1 MSRRESSAVSIGV
14 ASKSDIRSFTFIWN
28 EMIAKSSLTIYEK
41 RNSSGSGE
49 DGKVEADRT
58 CFYFRRHELSS
69 DAPKTIRDVPVN
81 RLSSTYFL
89 TRPPPPLSPHSDF

>member
-1 MSRRESSAVSIGV
+1 MRR
-14 ASKSDIRSFTFIWN
+14 D
-28 EMIAKSSLTIYEK
+28 K

-69 DAPKTIRDVPVN
+69 DAPKTIRDVPVD
-81 RLSSTYFL
+81 RLSNTYFL
-89 TRPPPPLSPHSDF
+89 TRPPPPLSPHSDFRNCKLGLRMKTVIRSTSLRKAPNVL

>member
-1 MSRRESSAVSIGV
+1 MRR
-14 ASKSDIRSFTFIWN
+14 D
-28 EMIAKSSLTIYEK
+28 K

-58 CFYFRRHELSS
+58 CFYFRHHELAS
-69 DAPKTIRDVPVN
+69 DAPKTIRDVPVD
-81 RLSSTYFL
+81 RLSNTYFL